1 MSKFKALILRGL
13 NFPQTRTP
21 WFLLM
26 LLGLI
31 LEGCGLYFQYGLG
44 LPPCVNCVYERALFL
59 TFILAGF
66 IGFIKPQSLWFR
78 TLGALVLLAGSI
90 QGILVTLEHLAS
102 YANAFGT
109 KCALKANFPQFLKL
123 DEWLPFMFQPEGT
136 CGPLPWSLLGLN
148 MPTWILLSF
157 IGGVLGALYLLFAK
171 GLFNL
176 LTAKERK
183 EQKEYLKSRA
193 RS

>member
-123 DEWLPFMFQPEGT
+123 DEVLISS
-136 CGPLPWSLLGLN
+136 CGIN
-148 MPTWILLSF
+148 
-157 IGGVLGALYLLFAK
+157 K
-171 GLFNL
+171 
-176 LTAKERK
+176 
-183 EQKEYLKSRA
+183 YLKA
-193 RS
+193 L